1 MGCHIRAEAGTIMG
15 ERHRQRSSCM
25 ISTAV
30 SVAIIIAIVGWLA
43 TIFAI
48 SRSSLSRT
56 WKRNLLIPSWIPWLA
71 LALGAPILSGLIPLN
86 DAFSIGGAMTTG
98 MLVSIVIGRRSS
110 SRQ

>member
-1 MGCHIRAEAGTIMG
+1 
-15 ERHRQRSSCM
+15 M

-30 SVAIIIAIVGWLA
+30 SVAIIIAIIGWLA

-48 SRSSLSRT
+48 SRSSLSRV

-71 LALGAPILSGLIPLN
+71 LALGAPILSGLIQLN

-98 MLVSIVIGRRSS
+98 MLVSIVVGRRQSP
-110 SRQ
+110 RQ

>member
-1 MGCHIRAEAGTIMG
+1 
-15 ERHRQRSSCM
+15 M

-71 LALGAPILSGLIPLN
+71 LALGAPILSGLIPVPA
-86 DAFSIGGAMTTG
+86 DVEPGPKM
-98 MLVSIVIGRRSS
+98 GRAGLP
-110 SRQ
+110 

>member
-1 MGCHIRAEAGTIMG
+1 MRLQIGLSYV
-15 ERHRQRSSCM
+15 RQGWYNSGRTTSSRSTFM
-25 ISTAV
+25 VSTAV
-30 SVAIIIAIVGWLA
+30 SVAIIIAIIGWLA

-86 DAFSIGGAMTTG
+86 DAFSIGGAVSTG
-98 MLVSIVIGRRSS
+98 MLVAVGRR
-110 SRQ
+110 